1 MGEVVD
7 LNKYRKKEVA
17 PQVTAAHNAVEFM
30 RKQMYELPSNQARME
45 FAQCIIA
52 QVCNWIIKSNH
63 YENPVSVIKTWVDK
77 KCTDY
82 SKKRS
87 GE

>member
-1 MGEVVD
+1 MNNVVSLD
-7 LNKYRKKEVA
+7 RYRKKEVA
-17 PQVTAAHNAVEFM
+17 PQITAAHNAVEYM
-30 RKQMYELPSNQARME
+30 RKEMYALPSNQARME

-52 QVCNWIIKSNH
+52 QICNWIIKSGH
-63 YENPVSVIKTWVDK
+63 YENPVGVIRTWVDK
-77 KCTDY
+77 KCADY